1 MSYTPTI
8 PSTELSF
15 VTSPV
20 YMQARQ
26 EIEYLRRWYCRATDL
41 FGMTGNTEA
50 NAEARRI
57 YHRIFTPDASIQVTG
72 ATAKPLEA
80 TGPDGWAAVVMRAL
94 NDYVVTQH
102 LAGTQIVDIR
112 NLQTGKETSGLEQ
125 IVAGTAGMTSY
136 LQAWHVWPDNR
147 VRVVMGNYVD
157 EVLFVPGTGWQIH
170 TMSLVHLSAEVR
182 QLGAI

>member
-8 PSTELSF
+8 PSTELAF
-15 VTSPV
+15 VTSPLFV
-20 YMQARQ
+20 QARQ

-41 FGMTGNTEA
+41 FGMTGNADA

-57 YHRIFTPDASIQVTG
+57 YHRIFTPDASVQVTG
-72 ATAKPLEA
+72 ATAKPLA
-80 TGPDGWAAVVMRAL
+80 AIGPDGWAAVVMKAL

-112 NLQTGKETSGLEQ
+112 TLQTSTDASGQVQ

-136 LQAWHVWPDNR
+136 LQAWHVWPDSR
-147 VRVVMGNYVD
+147 LRLVMGNYVD
-157 EVLFVPGTGWQIH
+157 EVLFVPGTGWQIRA
-170 TMSLVHLSAEVR
+170 MNLVHLSAEVR
-182 QLGAI
+182 QLGPI

>member
-8 PSTELSF
+8 PSTELAFATSACF
-15 VTSPV
+15 V
-20 YMQARQ
+20 QARQ

-41 FGMTGNTEA
+41 FGMTGNAEA

-72 ATAKPLEA
+72 ASARPLQA
-80 TGPDGWAAVVMRAL
+80 TGPDGWAAVVMSAL
-94 NDYVVTQH
+94 HDYVVTQH

-112 NLQTGKETSGLEQ
+112 TLRTGKDDSGCEQ
-125 IVAGTAGMTSY
+125 VIAGTAGMTSY

-147 VRVVMGNYVD
+147 LRLVMGNYVD
-157 EVLFVPGTGWQIH
+157 EVRFVPGTGWQIH
-170 TMSLVHLSAEVR
+170 AMNLVHLSAEIR
-182 QLGAI
+182 QLGPV